1 MRPKVSQIF
10 ARRYCPSDQSAAYHS
25 TGCERLEHDILSR
38 SRMIPTRRHA
48 VMMKTL
54 TTLATIALALSL
66 LACSSPV
73 EEETALSPIHIIS
86 SFGEAGSSSQTI
98 RILAPKIEEYFQRPV
113 EIHYSEVGKG
123 GSIGAQTAANA
134 PKEQLTLFVGSV
146 GNIALLPNILSS
158 YDVNPL
164 EDFHAVTHLTV
175 TPDVLIANAKLGVS
189 TLDELGAYASE
200 SAEPLR
206 YSHIAQFSIHRMEFV
221 EILNALGLEAVNDDS
236 IRGSARAMTAVSNG
250 SIDLAMT
257 TAPYVAPLVEAGAVV
272 PLAVAN
278 ETRLPAYPNV
288 PTMKESGIAI
298 EHGSWAG
305 AFVPA
310 TTSAKDT
317 EHMFRALHHALTDEN
332 VIAQLAELGMV
343 AAPSDSPEAFAIY
356 IAEETARLGA
366 VAKAYG
372 IREE

>member
-1 MRPKVSQIF
+1 M
-10 ARRYCPSDQSAAYHS
+10 
-25 TGCERLEHDILSR
+25 T
-38 SRMIPTRRHA
+38 
-48 VMMKTL
+48 KTL
-54 TTLATIALALSL
+54 MILASAVFALSL
-66 LACSSPV
+66 IACDSRV
-73 EEETALSPIHIIS
+73 EEESALSPIHIIS

-98 RILAPKIEEYFQRPV
+98 RILAPLIEEYFQRPV

-123 GSIGAQTAANA
+123 GSIGAETAANA
-134 PKEQLTLFVGSV
+134 PKDQLTLFVGSV

-158 YDVNPL
+158 YEVDPL
-164 EDFHAVTHLTV
+164 EDFRAVTHLTV
-175 TPDVLIANAKLGVS
+175 TPDVLIVNAGLGVS
-189 TLDELGAYASE
+189 TLEDLVAYASE
-200 SAEPLR
+200 SAKPLS
-206 YSHIAQFSIHRMEFV
+206 YSHIARFSIHRMEFA
-221 EILNALGLEAVNDDS
+221 EILNALGIEAINDDS
-236 IRGSARAMTAVSNG
+236 IRGSARAMDAVANG

-257 TAPYVAPLVEAGAVV
+257 TAPYVAPLVEAGSVV

-310 TTSAKDT
+310 ATSAVDT
-317 EHMFRALHHALTDEN
+317 EQMFHALQRALTNES
-332 VIAQLAELGMV
+332 VIAQLAALGMG
-343 AAPSDSPEAFAIY
+343 AAPSDSPEAFANY
-356 IAEETARLGA
+356 IAQETERLGV

>member
-1 MRPKVSQIF
+1 M
-10 ARRYCPSDQSAAYHS
+10 A
-25 TGCERLEHDILSR
+25 
-38 SRMIPTRRHA
+38 
-48 VMMKTL
+48 KTL
-54 TTLATIALALSL
+54 TIIASAVFTFL
-66 LACSSPV
+66 LVACNSKV
-73 EEETALSPIHIIS
+73 EDVFAPGPIHIIS
-86 SFGEAGSSSQTI
+86 SFGETGSSSQTI
-98 RILAPKIEEYFQRPV
+98 RILAPMIEEYFQRPV

-123 GSIGAQTAANA
+123 GSIGAQTAARA
-134 PKEQLTLFVGSV
+134 PQDQMTLFVGAV

-164 EDFHAVTHLTV
+164 EDFRAVTQLTV
-175 TPDVLIANAKLGVS
+175 TPDVLIVNAALGVS
-189 TLDELGAYASE
+189 TLDDLVAFARK
-200 SAEPLR
+200 SAKPLN
-206 YSHIAQFSIHRMEFV
+206 YSYVAPFSIHRMEFV
-221 EILNALGLEAVNDDS
+221 EILDALGIEAVNDDS
-236 IRGSARAMTAVSNG
+236 ISGSARAMEAVANG

-257 TAPYVAPLVEAGAVV
+257 TAPYVAALVKAGSVV

-278 ETRLPAYPNV
+278 ETRLPAYPDV

-310 TTSAKDT
+310 ATSAADT
-317 EHMFRALHHALTDEN
+317 EQMFRALVHALTDAN

-343 AAPSDSPEAFAIY
+343 AAPSGSPEEFTHY
-356 IAEETARLGA
+356 IVAETARLGD